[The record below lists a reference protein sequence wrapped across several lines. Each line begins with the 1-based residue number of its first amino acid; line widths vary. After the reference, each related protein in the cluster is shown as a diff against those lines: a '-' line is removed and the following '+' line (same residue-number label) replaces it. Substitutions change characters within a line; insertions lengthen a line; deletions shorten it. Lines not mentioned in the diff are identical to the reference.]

1 MLVHFSF
8 LFFGPVSIV
17 FFFRP
22 LKFVSIVSVAAP
34 IDNWNSPARFSWKK
48 TKKKT
53 KTNRYE
59 NENKIKDRKK
69 KKHSAF
75 IDLGGVFV
83 DQIEKKRWTNCD
95 AADGEFQVEKLF
107 SNPDTESTLKKK

>member
-1 MLVHFSF
+1 MKTADRDLETEIGTISSSKT
-8 LFFGPVSIV
+8 PK
-17 FFFRP
+17 R
-22 LKFVSIVSVAAP
+22 K
-34 IDNWNSPARFSWKK
+34 KK